1 MATKREL
8 KSRVIGALVA
18 DARKRN
24 VNQDVFNAE
33 IINLLLDDPA
43 EQIAEMLS
51 KLRKARKASQDALD
65 DFDADK
71 AAAKKALEDELA
83 AIDAVIAELEGK
95 AEAKAPA

>member
-8 KSRVIGALVA
+8 KTRVIGALVT

-24 VNQDVFNAE
+24 INQDVLNAE

-51 KLRKARKASQDALD
+51 KLRKARKASQDVLD
-65 DFDADK
+65 DFEADK
-71 AAAKKALEDELA
+71 AAAKKALEDEIA
-83 AIDAVIAELEGK
+83 AFDAVIAELE
-95 AEAKAPA
+95 AKADR